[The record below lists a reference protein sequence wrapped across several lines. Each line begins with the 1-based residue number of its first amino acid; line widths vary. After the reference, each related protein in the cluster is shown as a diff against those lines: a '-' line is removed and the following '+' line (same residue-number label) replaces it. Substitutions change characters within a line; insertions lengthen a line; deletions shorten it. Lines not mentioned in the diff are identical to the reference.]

1 MEPRNSAPT
10 LTSCEINGPGY
21 MTNRERFQSDAATDE
36 ALRRKAEIAKKAR
49 IIELKR
55 EQVTSTYH
63 NYYTS

>member
-1 MEPRNSAPT
+1 
-10 LTSCEINGPGY
+10 

-55 EQVTSTYH
+55 EQVPSTYR
-63 NYYTS
+63 NY